1 MSDDG
6 QQLLLTF
13 EAKFERYMRN
23 FERAQQQ
30 TDRRFKS
37 MEQRAKEAGER
48 MERSLRS
55 STANI
60 NQLLAG
66 LGAGA
71 ALNQLQQ
78 LAERWTD
85 VTSRVNIGAG
95 SQEKGAA
102 VMERVSQIARRT
114 YSDLGQT
121 AEAYI
126 ANSTAMK
133 ELGYSTQTQ
142 LDYTEA
148 LNNALVVSGAKGQR
162 AESVMNA
169 LSKAMAL
176 GKLSGDNLNT
186 VLSTGGRVTQA
197 LADGLGVGVNQL
209 RQLGSEGKLT
219 GGKIVKALTGELE
232 KLRDEAESM
241 PATISDAFVL
251 LKNSLTE
258 YVGKLNEANGVT
270 SVFADGIIFAAD
282 HVGSIAGAAAAAGAA
297 ILSGYV
303 PALTRAAMAQAAMVA
318 TNPFLALAAVIG
330 AATFAISA
338 FGDEITPIPGDL
350 ANLQD
355 YAGAAWTG
363 IKDGVLSAGAAI
375 NDGLIS
381 GINFISQAI
390 GGAEI
395 SFGHLADFVKQIV
408 NQIVGEFVFVYDTI
422 VDVFP
427 KLPRAIG
434 DAITDALNSMI
445 DAVGRGLNSVVDAV
459 NSTIAAINSVGDAVG
474 ISLGT
479 IGNVT
484 LGRIENS
491 YKGAGE
497 AAGKAYAEALKK
509 AAQDHVGNA
518 LGAWRTAA
526 NERAAARIAGEGQ
539 GTGSAIDS
547 KDNPT
552 TPAGAGAGSGK
563 GGRGGGRGN
572 EFDRDVQKLQERIAA
587 LRAESDVRR
596 GLTGTLEQQEA
607 ALEKARIKQELLN
620 AAQKAGKEITPD
632 LEAKIDALAQS
643 YVDASSEAKRLAD
656 AQQQAQQ
663 TAQDWANFGGS
674 LVSGFV
680 NDLRQG
686 KSAAE
691 ALSNA
696 VGKITDKLIDMAI
709 QMLIVKPLLG
719 MFGFSGGGF
728 VDGAG
733 GGFAG
738 VIGYDSGGYTGHG
751 GKYEP
756 AGVVHRGEF
765 VMSKEATSRIGV
777 GNLEAL
783 HRGALAGFAAGGYV
797 GNSPAVRRA
806 HMPANQNGPA
816 VQAISI
822 SAPITVNGSA
832 GTPEQNTDLARKMAK
847 QMEQTMR
854 GVVASE
860 IQRQTRPGNFLNTRS
875 R

>member
-71 ALNQLQQ
+71 GLNQLQQ

-85 VTSRVNIGAG
+85 VTSRVNIAAG

-176 GKLSGDNLNT
+176 GKLPGDNLNT
-186 VLSTGGRVTQA
+186 VLSTGGRVAQA

-219 GGKIVKALTGELE
+219 GDKIVKALTGELE
-232 KLRDEAESM
+232 KLREEAESM
-241 PATISDAFVL
+241 PATISDAMVL
-251 LKNSLTE
+251 LRNSLTE

-282 HVGSIAGAAAAAGAA
+282 HIGSIASAAAAAGAV

-303 PALTRAAMAQAAMVA
+303 PALGRAAMAQAAMVA

-330 AATFAISA
+330 AATFALSA

-363 IKDGVLSAGAAI
+363 IKDGVLTAGTAIRDTLITAI
-375 NDGLIS
+375 NFLS
-381 GINFISQAI
+381 SAI

-395 SFGHLADFVKQIV
+395 SFGDLADFVKQIV
-408 NQIVGEFVFVYDTI
+408 NQIVGEFVFVYETI
-422 VDVFP
+422 VNVFTQ
-427 KLPRAIG
+427 LPAAI
-434 DAITDALNSMI
+434 AEAVISAMNSMI
-445 DAVGRGLNSVVDAV
+445 AGVEKGLNAVVEAV
-459 NSTIAAINSVGDAVG
+459 NSTIGAISSVSDAVG
-474 ISLGT
+474 LSLGT
-479 IGNVT
+479 IGAVT
-484 LGRIENS
+484 LGRIGNA
-491 YKGAGE
+491 YAGAGE
-497 AAGKAYAEALKK
+497 AAGKAYGEALKK

-526 NERAAARIAGEGQ
+526 NERAAARIASEGQ
-539 GTGSAIDS
+539 GSGNAIDS

-552 TPAGAGAGSGK
+552 TPAGAGAGSGR
-563 GGRGGGRGN
+563 GGRGGRGN
-572 EFDRDVQKLQERIAA
+572 EFDREVLKLQERIAA
-587 LRAESDVRR
+587 LRAESDARR

-607 ALEKARIKQELLN
+607 ALEKARIKQELLS
-620 AAQKAGKEITPD
+620 AAQKAGMAITPD

-643 YVDASSEAKRLAD
+643 YVDASGEAKRLAD

-738 VIGYDSGGYTGHG
+738 LIGYDSGGYTGHG

-756 AGVVHRGEF
+756 AGVVHRGEY

-797 GNSPAVRRA
+797 GDSPAVRRA
-806 HMPANQNGPA
+806 HMPANDNA
-816 VQAISI
+816 SI
-822 SAPITVNGSA
+822 AQPIQIHSTVNVNANGGDPA
-832 GTPEQNTDLARKMAK
+832 ANADLAAK
-847 QMEQTMR
+847 VSKQVEQQLR
-854 GVVASE
+854 GVVQDE
-860 IQRQTRPGNFLNTRS
+860 VRRQGRPGGYLNTRS

>member
-1 MSDDG
+1 MDG
-6 QQLLLTF
+6 QQLQLTF
-13 EAKFERYMRN
+13 EARFERYMRN

-30 TDRRFKS
+30 TDRRFRA

-60 NQLLAG
+60 EKLLAG
-66 LGAGA
+66 IGAGA
-71 ALNQLQQ
+71 AVNQLRQ
-78 LAERWTD
+78 LAEAWTD
-85 VTSRVNIGAG
+85 ISSRVNIAAG

-102 VMERVSQIARRT
+102 VMERISKIARRT

-133 ELGYSTQTQ
+133 ELGYSTQTT
-142 LDYTEA
+142 LDFTEA
-148 LNNALVVSGAKGQR
+148 LNNGLVVSGAKGQR

-176 GKLSGDNLNT
+176 GELRGDNLNT
-186 VLSTGGRVTQA
+186 VLSTGGRVAQA

-219 GGKIVKALTGELE
+219 GDKIVKALTGELE
-232 KLRDEAESM
+232 KLREEAESM
-241 PATISDAFVL
+241 PATISDAMVL
-251 LKNSLTE
+251 LKNSLTQ
-258 YVGKLNEANGVT
+258 YVGQLNEANGVT
-270 SVFADGIIFAAD
+270 SVFTDGIIFAAD
-282 HVGSIAGAAAAAGAA
+282 HIGSIAAAAAAAGAV

-303 PALTRAAMAQAAMVA
+303 PALTRAAIAQAAVVA
-318 TNPFLALAAVIG
+318 TNPWLALAAVIG
-330 AATFAISA
+330 AATFALSA
-338 FGDEITPIPGDL
+338 FGDEITPIPGEM

-363 IKDGVLSAGAAI
+363 IKDGVLTAGTAIRDTLVTAI
-375 NDGLIS
+375 NFL
-381 GINFISQAI
+381 SQAI

-395 SFGHLADFVKQIV
+395 SFGDLADFVKQIV
-408 NQIVGEFVFVYDTI
+408 NQIVGEFVFVYETI
-422 VDVFP
+422 VNVFTQ
-427 KLPRAIG
+427 LPAAI
-434 DAITDALNSMI
+434 AEAVISAMNSLI
-445 DAVGRGLNSVVDAV
+445 AGVEKGLNAVVEAV
-459 NSTIAAINSVGDAVG
+459 NSTVAAINGVSEAVG
-474 ISLGT
+474 VSLGT
-479 IGNVT
+479 IGTVT
-484 LGRIENS
+484 LGRIENA
-491 YKGAGE
+491 YAGAGE
-497 AAGKAYAEALKK
+497 AAGKAYGEALKK

-526 NERAAARIAGEGQ
+526 NERAAARIASEAQ
-539 GTGSAIDS
+539 GGGSALDS

-552 TPAGAGAGSGK
+552 APAGAGGSGK
-563 GGRGGGRGN
+563 GGRGRTK
-572 EFDRDVQKLQERIAA
+572 EDSFAKEVQRVQERIAM

-620 AAQKAGKEITPD
+620 AAQKAGREITPD

-709 QMLIVKPLLG
+709 QLMIVKPLMGL
-719 MFGFSGGGF
+719 FGFSSGGF

-738 VIGYDSGGYTGHG
+738 LIGYDRGGYTGHG
-751 GKYEP
+751 GKFEP

-765 VMSKEATSRIGV
+765 VISKEATSRIGV
-777 GNLEAL
+777 ANLQAL
-783 HRGALAGFAAGGYV
+783 HRGALRGYASGGFV
-797 GNSPAVRRA
+797 GDDASRRVA
-806 HMPANQNGPA
+806 RLLHGANDNTG
-816 VQAISI
+816 
-822 SAPITVNGSA
+822 APQVTINAPVTVNGSA
-832 GTPEQNTDLARKMAK
+832 GTPEQNDELAQKVAR
-847 QMEQTMR
+847 QMETTMR
-854 GVVASE
+854 GVVADE
-860 IQRQTRPGNFLNTRS
+860 LRRQTRPGSFMNS
-875 R
+875 RGR

>member
-1 MSDDG
+1 MADDG
-6 QQLLLTF
+6 QQLVLTF
-13 EAKFERYMRN
+13 QLQMERYLRN
-23 FERAQQQ
+23 FEKMSQQ
-30 TDRRFKS
+30 TDRRFKVL
-37 MEQRAKEAGER
+37 ENRAKQAGER

-71 ALNQLQQ
+71 ALTQLNQ
-78 LAERWTD
+78 LAERWSD
-85 VTSRVNIGAG
+85 ISSRVNIAAG
-95 SQEKGAA
+95 SQENGAA
-102 VMERVSQIARRT
+102 VMDRMSQIARRT

-148 LNNALVVSGAKGQR
+148 LNNALVVSGAKGDR
-162 AESVMNA
+162 AKSVMDA

-186 VLSTGGRVTQA
+186 VLSTGGRVAQA

-219 GGKIVKALTGELE
+219 GDKIVKALTGELE
-232 KLRDEAESM
+232 KLREEADSM

-251 LKNSLTE
+251 LKNSLTQ
-258 YVGKLNEANGVT
+258 YVGQLNEANGVT

-282 HVGSIAGAAAAAGAA
+282 HIGSIASAAAVAGAV

-303 PALTRAAMAQAAMVA
+303 PALSRAAMAQAAMVA
-318 TNPFLALAAVIG
+318 TNPFLTLAAVIG
-330 AATFAISA
+330 AATFALSA
-338 FGDEITPIPGDL
+338 FGDEITPIPGEM

-355 YAGAAWTG
+355 YAGAAWTE

-375 NDGLIS
+375 RDTLIAA
-381 GINFISQAI
+381 INFLSQAI
-390 GGAEI
+390 GGAKI
-395 SFGHLADFVKQIV
+395 SFGDLADFVKQIV
-408 NQIVGEFVFVYDTI
+408 NQIVGEFVFVYETI
-422 VDVFP
+422 VNVFTQ
-427 KLPRAIG
+427 LPAAI
-434 DAITDALNSMI
+434 AEAVISAMNSMI
-445 DAVGRGLNSVVDAV
+445 AGVEKGLNAVVDAV
-459 NSTIAAINSVGDAVG
+459 NSTVAAINGVSEAVG
-474 ISLGT
+474 VSLGT
-479 IGNVT
+479 IGTVT
-484 LGRIENS
+484 LGRIENA
-491 YKGAGE
+491 YAGAGE
-497 AAGKAYAEALKK
+497 AAGKAYGEALKK

-526 NERAAARIAGEGQ
+526 NERAAARIASEGQ
-539 GTGSAIDS
+539 GSGNAIDS

-552 TPAGAGAGSGK
+552 TPAGASGSGK
-563 GGRGGGRGN
+563 GGRGRTK
-572 EFDRDVQKLQERIAA
+572 EDAFAKEVQKVQERIAA

-596 GLTGTLEQQEA
+596 GLTGSLEQQEA

-620 AAQKAGKEITPD
+620 AAQRAGKEITPE

-674 LVSGFV
+674 LVAGFV

-686 KSAAE
+686 KSASE
-691 ALSNA
+691 ALANA
-696 VGKITDKLIDMAI
+696 VGKITDKLIDLAI
-709 QMLIVKPLLG
+709 QMLIVKPLMGL
-719 MFGFSGGGF
+719 FGFSGGGF
-728 VDGAG
+728 VSGSAP
-733 GGFAG
+733 GFAA
-738 VIGYDSGGYTGHG
+738 GGYTGHG

-756 AGVVHRGEF
+756 AGVVHRGEY
-765 VMSKEATSRIGV
+765 VLTKEATNRIGV
-777 GNLEAL
+777 PAL
-783 HRGALAGFAAGGYV
+783 DALNYGRLPGFAAGGYV
-797 GNSPAVRRA
+797 APTPTLSTPDLSTFGTVP
-806 HMPANQNGPA
+806 
-816 VQAISI
+816 VQAIQI

-832 GTPEQNTDLARKMAK
+832 GTPEQNADLAKRMAK
-847 QMEQTMR
+847 QIENTMR
-854 GVVASE
+854 GVVADE
-860 IQRQTRPGNFLNTRS
+860 MRRQTRPGNFANSRS